1 MQKPGAQE
9 NPHAVSAVRSVP
21 PDPSGSGAPA
31 EHPRPKARSHTHREL
46 LNILGFSSL
55 SRLILVLVLEIVV
68 AFFVLAF
75 AVALVSDDLPGAT
88 LWQRLQ
94 VLLSA
99 RPTMVFFLLT
109 LASAIVVPTFIWFH
123 VTFLWILV
131 LWRRWRM
138 SRAEGGAPTGP
149 PEWPH

>member
-9 NPHAVSAVRSVP
+9 NPHAVTSVP

-31 EHPRPKARSHTHREL
+31 EHARPKGRSYTHREL
-46 LNILGFSSL
+46 LNILGFSSFT
-55 SRLILVLVLEIVV
+55 RLILVLVLEIVV
-68 AFFVLAF
+68 AFFVLALS
-75 AVALVSDDLPGAT
+75 VALVSDDLPGAT
-88 LWQRLQ
+88 IWQRLQ